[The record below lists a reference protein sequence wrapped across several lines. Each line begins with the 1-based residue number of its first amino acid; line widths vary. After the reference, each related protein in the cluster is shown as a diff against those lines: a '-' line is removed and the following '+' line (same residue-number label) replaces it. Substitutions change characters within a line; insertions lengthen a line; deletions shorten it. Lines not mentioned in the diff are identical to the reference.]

1 MFNPY
6 EDDDVREDFIN
17 EDLPHFTEWIYEQI
31 KDKPENKKLR
41 DQYIEEYYNY
51 FMEYVEE
58 NYDIDYNEE

>member
-17 EDLPHFTEWIYEQI
+17 EDFHDFAEWLYEEI
-31 KDKPENKKLR
+31 KDRPEIKKLR
-41 DQYIEEYYNY
+41 DQYIEQYHNY

-58 NYDIDYNEE
+58 NYELVDED